1 VVWPRITALLLI
13 ALGASACG
21 YRPLYGT
28 ASDGRGVADTLSTV
42 TVEETGTRLG
52 QQLRNSLLSAMR
64 PAGARGADAYRL
76 VLAPEAATV
85 LIADQGRPG
94 IERKRV
100 RLNVTYQLYDIASGQ
115 LLNSGKTFSVASF
128 DAVRE
133 PVADL
138 QAEQNATNRAVQ
150 DVAGD
155 IRIRL
160 AAFVSKQQG

>member
-1 VVWPRITALLLI
+1 MFRMTAVILL
-13 ALGASACG
+13 ALSLVACG

-28 ASDGRGVADTLSTV
+28 SSDGRGVADTLSTV
-42 TVEETGTRLG
+42 TVQETGTRLG
-52 QQLRNSLLSAMR
+52 QQIRNNLLSAMR
-64 PAGARGADAYRL
+64 PAGAKGADVYRL
-76 VLAPEAATV
+76 VLTPDIATV

-115 LLNSGKTFSVASF
+115 IVNSGKTFSVASF

-138 QAEQNATNRAVQ
+138 QAEQNATNRTVQ

-155 IRIRL
+155 IRTRL